1 MASVTRLQ
9 VNPAVLQWARR
20 TAGLDQDT
28 ASRRVGV
35 TLARLA
41 AWEAGEIS
49 PTVNQ
54 LRTMAR
60 TYQRPLAALLL
71 PAPLDDEQRP
81 NLPDFRRPETR
92 EGVNSTSLLKAIV
105 RAQRQQDALREIA
118 DELDWPE
125 SATQA
130 SLALSDAMSVD
141 DAGRALRAALEMDV
155 LPRGLER
162 RPDDFLRELVRR
174 AEELGVTVI
183 QVQRVPAAEMRGF
196 SLGSGPFPVVALNG
210 GDWPRGKIYTLL
222 HELAHVGLRSSGLC
236 DFQHA
241 DDPELERRCEAIA
254 ASALMPRSEFI
265 RSLGQL
271 SGAQLTLE
279 GARAIGAKFGAS
291 GEAAVLRMIELGR
304 AVWEDYWR
312 LKPEFDEAYL
322 KYKQEEREKSEAQDT
337 PIYYQLKVRDLGRRF
352 VRQVLDAYGE
362 EALSTRDVVQ
372 LLEVPYDKIGR
383 LAGTLGDAAV

>member
-9 VNPAVLQWARR
+9 VNPAVLQWART

-35 TLARLA
+35 TPARLA

-162 RPDDFLRELVRR
+162 RPDEFLRELVRR

-236 DFQHA
+236 DLQHA

-254 ASALMPRSEFI
+254 ASALMPRPEFI
-265 RSLGQL
+265 RSLGQM

-279 GARAIGAKFGAS
+279 GARAIGAEFGAS

-322 KYKQEEREKSEAQDT
+322 RYKQEEREKSEAQDT
-337 PIYYQLKVRDLGRRF
+337 PIYYQLKARDLGRRF

-383 LAGTLGDAAV
+383 LARTLGDVAV